1 MLHVQMTE
9 AGHSH
14 YYRAALGDGRVL
26 TAEVSLSSQF
36 VTVWLVKDG
45 NDREH
50 VNSKPIATL
59 SRRRVLDRSGPE
71 WVAHTPDGKHVYS
84 GGFVKAA
91 LRAIARHETARM
103 IARDASRAANAALWS
118 AYRYGPNA

>member
-1 MLHVQMTE
+1 MLKIEVTE

-50 VNSKPIATL
+50 VNSKPVATL

-71 WVAHTPDGKHVYS
+71 WSAHAPSGKLIYA
-84 GGFVKAA
+84 GPFVKAA